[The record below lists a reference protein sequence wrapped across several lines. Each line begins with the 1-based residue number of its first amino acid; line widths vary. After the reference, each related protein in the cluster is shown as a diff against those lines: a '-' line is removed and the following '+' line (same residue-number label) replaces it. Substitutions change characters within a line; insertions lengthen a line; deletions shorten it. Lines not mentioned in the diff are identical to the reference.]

1 MALHFLDFDYSEAE
15 DGVATWDAIAS
26 VPEARRQELAQEVH
40 SILAW
45 AWTEFGALHG
55 PHEEGGLWQYDLQCE
70 RRGQPLQE
78 LRYDGAC
85 GELVPALQAGS
96 DGRVTLTLSI
106 SGLPAFAEA
115 FAAHFGLF

>member
-1 MALHFLDFDYSEAE
+1 MALQLLDFDYSEAE

-26 VPEARRQELAQEVH
+26 VPAARLQELAQEVQ

-45 AWTEFGALHG
+45 ACAEFGALYG

-70 RRGQPLQE
+70 RPGQPLQE
-78 LRYDGAC
+78 VRFDAARGA
-85 GELVPALQAGS
+85 LVPALQAGS
-96 DGRVTLTLSI
+96 DGRSTVTLSV

-115 FAAHFGLF
+115 FAARFEL

>member
-1 MALHFLDFDYSEAE
+1 MALQFLDFDYSEAE

-26 VPEARRQELAQEVH
+26 VPQARLDALAQEAQ

-45 AWTEFGALHG
+45 ACAEFGALHG

-70 RRGQPLQE
+70 RPGQPLQE
-78 LRYDGAC
+78 IRFDEAR
-85 GELVPALQAGS
+85 EALVPALQAEG
-96 DGRVTLTLSI
+96 DGRVTLTLSV

-115 FAAHFGLF
+115 FAARFGL